1 MTDQLEVALH
11 YVIYVCV
18 AIVVSASVYIGIT
31 LACALWKLIRES
43 RT

>member
-1 MTDQLEVALH
+1 MTNQLEIASQ
-11 YVIYVCV
+11 YVIYVCT

-31 LACALWKLIRES
+31 LACALWRLIREN